1 MKIKTVKEIK
11 NLFGLRVLARADFNV
26 PVKNGKIEND
36 FKIRRGL
43 DTIKYLCAKGAK
55 VIIITHLGRPKGA
68 DKKLSLKPVALRLE
82 KLLGKK
88 IKFLPW
94 TKAGEY
100 FGRADK
106 EIGRM
111 KNCEVLMLEN
121 VRFLGGEEENN
132 TYLSRQFSEL
142 ADIFVLDGFA
152 VAHRASSSV
161 TGAGGIL
168 PSYAGILMEEEI
180 SGLSRVLSR
189 PEKPLV
195 LVLGGAKME
204 TKMPVLKKF
213 LPVADKILLGGG
225 VANTFLWAAGYQI
238 GSSIVDKEERK
249 TVLKL
254 LKNKK
259 IVLPLDVIVG
269 KLDGTGAKSCLVDKN
284 LSIKPGRGI
293 YDLGPATMRLFATYL
308 KKANTLI
315 WNGAMGFFEV
325 HPYEYGTKTVA
336 RLFAARARGKA
347 FGILGGGET
356 VEVVEKMGLTAEIDL
371 VSTGGGAMLKFLSG
385 EELPGLKI
393 LKK

>member
-1 MKIKTVKEIK
+1 MKIKTIKKIK
-11 NLFGLRVLARADFNV
+11 NLFGLRVLVRADFNV
-26 PVKNGKIEND
+26 PVKNGKIEDD

-43 DTIKYLCAKGAK
+43 GTIKYLCAKGAK
-55 VIIITHLGRPKGA
+55 VIVITHLGRPEGA

-106 EIGRM
+106 EIARM

-161 TGAGGIL
+161 TGIGEIL

-180 SGLSRVLSR
+180 SGLSRVLR
-189 PEKPLV
+189 HPKKPLV
-195 LVLGGAKME
+195 VVLGGAKME
-204 TKMPVLKKF
+204 TKMPVLKKL

-225 VANTFLWAAGYQI
+225 IANTFFLAAGYQI

-269 KLDGTGAKSCLVDKN
+269 KIDGKDARSFPVGKDLRVEKGSA
-284 LSIKPGRGI
+284 I
-293 YDLGPATMRLFATYL
+293 YDLGPATMRLFAAHL

-315 WNGAMGFFEV
+315 WNGAMGLFET

-336 RLFAARARGKA
+336 RLFATRSRGKA
-347 FGILGGGET
+347 FGVLGGGET
-356 VEVVEKMGLTAEIDL
+356 VEVVEKMGLAGEIDL

-385 EELPGLKI
+385 GVLPGLEI
-393 LKK
+393 LKR